1 MKQNFN
7 PKKGFT
13 LIELLVVIAIIAIL
27 AAILFPVFAQAKEAA
42 KKTSSLSN
50 VKQLGVAVQL
60 YLGDNDDVIPP
71 AYYYN
76 SPNGPGSLDDSGIN
90 HWSGVVQPYVKN
102 LNIFI
107 SPSDKMG
114 GQPPTNYVGN
124 NRGFGV
130 PSGASAGNPNV
141 QDNQAPRLSYTCNE
155 QLMPRPRGGVG
166 GTLTGQPQNV
176 VSGTS
181 VEESASTIML
191 TDFTDSVNAVS
202 GGGPGGVRFKA
213 HRPTD
218 VLALDANGVTPYDT
232 SFTNNNPIYAVS
244 PARATVLFSQQATI
258 PYGSAAYPHIVYMNS
273 GRHSSQMNVF
283 LFLDGHAKAMQPQAT
298 LNPTRFLWGIRAYN
312 QGGATIHNPANG
324 QPVQ

>member
-1 MKQNFN
+1 MKT
-7 PKKGFT
+7 KTGFT

-42 KKTSSLSN
+42 KKMSSLSN
-50 VKQLGVAVQL
+50 VKQIGLAVQM
-60 YLGDNDDVIPP
+60 YNGDNDGVLPP

-107 SPSDKMG
+107 SPSDKIG
-114 GQPPTNYVGN
+114 GQPPTNFIGN

-130 PSGASAGNPNV
+130 PSGATAGNPAI

-155 QLMPRPRGGVG
+155 QIMPRPRGGVG
-166 GTLTGQPQNV
+166 GTLTGQGQNV
-176 VSGTS
+176 VGDTG
-181 VEESASTIML
+181 VDEPASTILL
-191 TDFTDSVNAVS
+191 TDFTDYVNAVS

-218 VLALDANGVTPYDT
+218 VLALDAAGTIAYDT
-232 SFTNNNPIYAVS
+232 SNTNNNTLYAIS
-244 PARATVLFSQQATI
+244 PARAKALFDLQPTI
-258 PYGSAAYPHIVYMNS
+258 PFGSTTYPHIVYMNS
-273 GRHSSQMNVF
+273 GRHTGKANVF
-283 LFLDGHAKAMQPQAT
+283 VFLDGHAKAMPVAQT
-298 LNPTRFLWGIRAYN
+298 LNPTKFLWGTRAYN
-312 QGGATIHNPANG
+312 QGGLSILDPITGN
-324 QPVQ
+324 PVQ